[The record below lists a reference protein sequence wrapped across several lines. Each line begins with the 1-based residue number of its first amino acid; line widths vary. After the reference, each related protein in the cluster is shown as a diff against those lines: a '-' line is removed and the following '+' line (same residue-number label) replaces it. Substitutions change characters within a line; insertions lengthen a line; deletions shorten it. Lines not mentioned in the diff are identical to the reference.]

1 MGEECSWFD
10 TDWKQEDKKQTVY
23 RVKSQV
29 CIYKKKKKTQ
39 KEKYQNI
46 NSGCTWMVNYRWLCC
61 CCFWKYFP
69 INSS

>member
-29 CIYKKKKKTQ
+29 CIYKKKKHRRKNT
-39 KEKYQNI
+39 KILIVVVVLGWWIIGDFVVVVSENI
-46 NSGCTWMVNYRWLCC
+46 
-61 CCFWKYFP
+61 FQ
-69 INSS
+69 

>member
-29 CIYKKKKKTQ
+29 CIYKKKKKNTEG
-39 KEKYQNI
+39 KIPKH
-46 NSGCTWMVNYRWLCC
+46 
-61 CCFWKYFP
+61 
-69 INSS
+69 